1 MNLKSPAV
9 GLILIILLLSIITA
23 CKKESSSQISNPD
36 VISYAIG
43 DIDMDGSDEFVAVS
57 DGGKRDKLSTGEACG
72 RFIEIYKSFSLENEK
87 TVLGDTPDYSFDFS
101 NIKPS
106 KVCLGDVNG
115 DGKTDISIVV
125 YKSVKFHKVLA
136 KRPFFYNF
144 ESDKLQPLWLG
155 SRLSRPFDDYIL
167 KDVNNDGV
175 FELVSIENLQD
186 GSKVL
191 AVYKWEGFGFSFIS
205 ESDDSFK
212 ELIFIN
218 NGEDD
223 SVIADGEEKKVSFIS
238 DKPALE

>member
-1 MNLKSPAV
+1 MSLKNPAA
-9 GLILIILLLSIITA
+9 GFILIISLIAILMS
-23 CKKESSSQISNPD
+23 CKKESSLQISNPSI
-36 VISYAIG
+36 ISYDIG
-43 DIDMDGSDEFVAVS
+43 DIDTDGSDELIAVS
-57 DGGKRDKLSTGEACG
+57 DGGEKDKLPTGEACG
-72 RFIEIYKSFSLENEK
+72 KFVEIYRNFSIVEGMISVE
-87 TVLGDTPDYSFDFS
+87 DTPDYSFDFS

-115 DGKTDISIVV
+115 DGKTDISIVM

-144 ESDKLQPLWLG
+144 ESEKLQPLWLG

-167 KDVNNDGV
+167 KDVNDDGIS
-175 FELVSIENLQD
+175 ELISIENLQD

-212 ELIFIN
+212 ELKFIY
-218 NGEDD
+218 NGKSD
-223 SVIADGEEKKVSFIS
+223 SLIAEEKEKKIIFVS
-238 DKPALE
+238 DKPVLE